1 MYEYYF
7 CVIFVLYISDKNQIT
22 VNNGHFT
29 GVIYVEIFQV
39 DKDKQKIVTR
49 INNEGWKMGAE
60 TISLSSGEHYIILP
74 GCDGV
79 IQSVKIKNKW
89 TAKNGN
95 KYEPHGCLP
104 KGE

>member
-1 MYEYYF
+1 
-7 CVIFVLYISDKNQIT
+7 
-22 VNNGHFT
+22 
-29 GVIYVEIFQV
+29 
-39 DKDKQKIVTR
+39 
-49 INNEGWKMGAE
+49 MGAE

-104 KGE
+104 KGDKISAHAMRYFIQIMLPNVILFQKSDALYVIFLLCDMFGCSI